1 MTIWKTTENN
11 LIPSGL
17 LKISFQIFKVDCF
30 TLRFTSTSK
39 TELSY
44 RTLAKEV
51 LRTADSS
58 VTGYMRQTGN
68 TQSKAQ
74 EGEQTEPLIPLPAKK
89 HPKVG
94 QSFFLVS
101 SLC

>member
-1 MTIWKTTENN
+1 MTENN

-30 TLRFTSTSK
+30 TLHFTSTSK
-39 TELSY
+39 TELFY

-58 VTGYMRQTGN
+58 DIGYTQRTGN
-68 TQSKAQ
+68 TKSQAQ
-74 EGEQTEPLIPLPAKK
+74 EEQTEPLISLPAKK

-94 QSFFLVS
+94 ESVFLLS